1 MTRSAAAVPLAV
13 ALLAARGG
21 HAVVRRAEARTSG
34 GVPDGVLITDDA
46 AGRIWRVVCCGR

>member
-21 HAVVRRAEARTSG
+21 HAVVRRVA
-34 GVPDGVLITDDA
+34 PDGALFIADDA